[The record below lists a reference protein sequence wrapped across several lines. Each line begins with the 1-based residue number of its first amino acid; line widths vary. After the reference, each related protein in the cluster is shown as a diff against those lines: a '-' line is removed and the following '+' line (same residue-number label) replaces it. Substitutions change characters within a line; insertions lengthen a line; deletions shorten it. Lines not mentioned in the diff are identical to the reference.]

1 MDVWNVLGLQHK
13 KKITNIMQDKK
24 PVNEKG
30 QRHGHW
36 VWYWGSDCKKI
47 MLKAYY
53 VNDRPYGYMEF
64 HPYVYDSNRIDYEYY
79 AR

>member
-1 MDVWNVLGLQHK
+1 
-13 KKITNIMQDKK
+13 MQDKK
-24 PVNEKG
+24 PHNEKG

-47 MLKAYY
+47 MLKAHY
-53 VNDRPYGYMEF
+53 VNDRPYGYMVF
-64 HPYVYDSNRIDYEYY
+64 NSFILDRTDYEYY